1 MKVRLTKN
9 GRSVQV
15 IIPKSSCERYGFKS
29 GYDILAE
36 EQEKGLLLKSEGP
49 TPIVNS
55 RVWTIGYEGWKIDT
69 FIFRLKKAGVKQLID
84 VREIPMSRKK
94 GFSKS
99 ALKSNLE
106 QEGILYKH
114 IPELGSPSDVR
125 GEYKAGGSVDEFMA
139 RYKGYMETQLESY
152 DLLKGLALVTPS
164 VVMCMEKEFMICH
177 RRIIAERLKLEGFD
191 VKHL

>member
-1 MKVRLTKN
+1 VKARLTKN
-9 GRSVQV
+9 GKSVQM
-15 IIPKSSCERYGFKS
+15 IIPRSSCERYGFKS
-29 GYDILAE
+29 GYDILIE
-36 EQEKGLLLKSEGP
+36 EQEKGLLLRPEGP
-49 TPIVNS
+49 GPKVNN

-69 FIFRLKKAGVKQLID
+69 FIGRLKKAGVKQLID
-84 VREIPMSRKK
+84 VREIPISRKK

-99 ALKSNLE
+99 ALKMNLE
-106 QEGILYKH
+106 QEGIMYKH
-114 IPELGSPSDVR
+114 IQELGSPSEVR

-139 RYKGYMETQLESY
+139 RYKDYMETQLESY

-164 VVMCMEKEFMICH
+164 VIMCMEREFMICH